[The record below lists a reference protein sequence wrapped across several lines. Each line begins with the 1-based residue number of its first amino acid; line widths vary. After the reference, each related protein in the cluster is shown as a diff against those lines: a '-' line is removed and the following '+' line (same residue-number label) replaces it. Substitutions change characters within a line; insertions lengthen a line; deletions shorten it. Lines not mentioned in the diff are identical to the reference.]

1 MLVSIKK
8 TSGGIIMKKRYVF
21 FKTLVLIIGAAA
33 ICMLSSAVSDA
44 AFKPGER
51 ALKIWGR
58 DLNPSK
64 QAIFLKFKASME
76 TASQEEENITTMA
89 FNGKYIYTDVFS
101 DSTHVSTITD
111 TAARSIVI
119 LMHED
124 KMYMKMPS
132 ESYQAPNINEGS
144 DLSEAEKVKMVRSS
158 GKEKIAG
165 KTYDYDK
172 ITVNGD
178 ISQTYYFE
186 EGTDKWR
193 YWKTDE
199 ALMEIIEYGNKVD
212 ENLFKIPKG
221 YSKMEM

>member
-1 MLVSIKK
+1 
-8 TSGGIIMKKRYVF
+8 MKKRHVF

-76 TASQEEENITTMA
+76 TGDGREDSMTTMA
-89 FNGKYIYTDVFS
+89 VKGKFTYVDVIS
-101 DSTHVSTITD
+101 DSTHISTIAD
-111 TAARSIVI
+111 TAARSTVV
-119 LMHED
+119 LLHED

>member
-1 MLVSIKK
+1 ME
-8 TSGGIIMKKRYVF
+8 KRYAF
-21 FKTLVLIIGAAA
+21 FKTLVLIIAAA
-33 ICMLSSAVSDA
+33 VVCMLSAASGDA

-51 ALKIWGR
+51 AMKIWQEK
-58 DLNPSK
+58 LNTSK
-64 QAIFLKFKASME
+64 NAVFLKFKSTEA
-76 TASQEEENITTMA
+76 TDSQDEENVTTMA
-89 FNGKYIYTDVFS
+89 FKGKYIYTDVFS

-144 DLSEAEKVKMVRSS
+144 DLSEAEKVKMVKSS
-158 GKEKIAG
+158 GKEKISG

-172 ITVNGD
+172 ITVNEN

-186 EGTDKWR
+186 EGTDKWK
-193 YWKTDE
+193 YWRTDE
-199 ALMEIIEYGNKVD
+199 SLMEIIEYGNKVD